1 MTFADKIK
9 LDKYRLDENA
19 IEQPSLYNNT
29 AEDWAKSVLERDK
42 AKENL
47 EIVAAKVGKRIRESP
62 EIYGIEK
69 VTEKSL
75 QEAMVQDKEY
85 REASSK
91 LINAQYNVNVL
102 SSAKE
107 AIDHRGKALR
117 ILSDLYSGS
126 YFSASAGEKMKET
139 ATERTK
145 ENQKQG
151 LKENTRLIK
160 LRKKE

>member
-1 MTFADKIK
+1 MTFKDKIK
-9 LDKYRLDENA
+9 LDKYHLDENA
-19 IEQPSLYNNT
+19 IEQPSLYNDT
-29 AEDWAKSVLERDK
+29 AENWAKAVLERDK

-47 EIVAAKVGKRIRESP
+47 EIVSSKVGKRIRENP
-62 EIYGIEK
+62 EQYSIEK

-75 QEAMVQDKEY
+75 QEAMLQDKEY
-85 REASSK
+85 REASSE
-91 LINAQYNVNVL
+91 LINAQYNVNIL

-107 AIDHRGKALR
+107 AVDHRGKALR

-126 YFSASAGEKMKET
+126 YFSASAGEKLKET
-139 ATERTK
+139 AVARTQ

-151 LKENTRLIK
+151 LKENERMK